1 MNGLSD
7 VQVDERG
14 STTDRKK
21 RVRGTMK
28 AGIVGLPNVGKS
40 TLFNALTS
48 TKSAQAANYPF
59 CTIEPNE
66 GIVAVPDPRLLRIQK
81 YIPTQRVVPTALKL
95 VDIAGIVKGASEGQ
109 GLGNKFLSH
118 IREVDAI
125 IQVVRCFEDPD
136 VVHVAGTVNPL
147 ADIETIEMEL
157 MLADIQTLENALPKS
172 ERTAKSGDK
181 EAKLRVEA
189 IKKCLEHLATDQPLR
204 KLQLDEEEALSIET
218 YGLMTAKPILYVAN
232 VEESD
237 LEGQGPLVMQVR
249 EFAEKVGAS
258 VIPVC
263 AKLESEIAELDEADR
278 AEMLESAGLA
288 EPALAALAREAYKVL
303 GLQSYFTA
311 GEKEIRAWTVHAGAT
326 APQAAGVIHTD
337 FEAGFIRA
345 EVYSVADI
353 EHYKSE
359 KEIRNAGKLRVEGK
373 SYIMKDGDIC
383 HFLFNN

>member
-1 MNGLSD
+1 
-7 VQVDERG
+7 
-14 STTDRKK
+14 
-21 RVRGTMK
+21 MK

-48 TKSAQAANYPF
+48 SKSAQAANYPF

-66 GIVAVPDPRLLRIQK
+66 GIVPIPDPRLERIRN
-81 YIPTQRVVPTALKL
+81 YIPTQKSVPATLKL

-125 IQVVRCFEDPD
+125 LQVVRCFEDPD
-136 VVHVAGTVNPL
+136 VVHVSGTVNPL
-147 ADIETIEMEL
+147 DDIETIEMEL
-157 MLADIQTLENALPKS
+157 MLADIQTLENALPKA
-172 ERTAKSGDK
+172 ERSAKSGDK

-189 IKKCLEHLATDQPLR
+189 IKHCLAQLARDEPLR
-204 KLQLDEEEALSIET
+204 KLTLDEAEANSIDSF
-218 YGLMTAKPILYVAN
+218 GLMTAKPILYVAN
-232 VEESD
+232 VDEND
-237 LEGQGPLVMQVR
+237 LEGKGPLVQAVR
-249 EFAEKVGAS
+249 EFAKKVGAA

-263 AKLESEIAELDEADR
+263 AKLEAEIAELDEADR
-278 AEMLESAGLA
+278 QEMLESAGLA
-288 EPALAALAREAYKVL
+288 EPALAVLAREAYRVL

-311 GEKEIRAWTVHAGAT
+311 GEKEIRAWTVPVGAT

-345 EVYSVADI
+345 EVYSLADL
-353 EHYKSE
+353 EQYHNE
-359 KEIRNAGKLRVEGK
+359 KDIRSHGKLRVEGK
-373 SYIMKDGDIC
+373 TYVMQDGDIC